1 MDEDGKKMSG
11 PVARRAV
18 LFRKAV
24 LKGRRR
30 EQPAARGT
38 VAAASPEIA
47 RDARGTRDTSGTKG
61 NGVKALQMRI
71 RAAFGDADA
80 A

>member
-24 LKGRRR
+24 LKSRRR

-38 VAAASPEIA
+38 DAAASPEIA
-47 RDARGTRDTSGTKG
+47 RDARG
-61 NGVKALQMRI
+61 NGVEAQQMRI

>member
-24 LKGRRR
+24 LKSRPR

-38 VAAASPEIA
+38 DAAVSPK
-47 RDARGTRDTSGTKG
+47 RTKDTSGI
-61 NGVKALQMRI
+61 GVKAQQMRI
-71 RAAFGDADA
+71 KAAFGDADA

>member
-24 LKGRRR
+24 LKSRRR

-38 VAAASPEIA
+38 DAAAAEIA
-47 RDARGTRDTSGTKG
+47 KDTRS

-71 RAAFGDADA
+71 KAAFGDVDA

>member
-11 PVARRAV
+11 PVARKATLFQRAV
-18 LFRKAV
+18 RNS
-24 LKGRRR
+24 RRR

-38 VAAASPEIA
+38 DAAASREIA
-47 RDARGTRDTSGTKG
+47 PKND
-61 NGVKALQMRI
+61 VKAQQMKLK
-71 RAAFGDADA
+71 AVFGGADA